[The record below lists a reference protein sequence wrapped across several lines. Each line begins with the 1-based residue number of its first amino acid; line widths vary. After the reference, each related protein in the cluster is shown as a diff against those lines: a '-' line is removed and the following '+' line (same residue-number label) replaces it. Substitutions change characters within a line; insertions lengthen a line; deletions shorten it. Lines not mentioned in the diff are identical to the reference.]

1 MALLWVFRPRAPEPL
16 WVPLQVRLPEPLQ
29 ALRVPLQA
37 LRVPLQ
43 ALRVPLQALQ
53 RGLVP
58 VHPPLRTQTRKSAWL
73 LPVWTEHQSV
83 SYHSP

>member
-16 WVPLQVRLPEPLQ
+16 WVPLQVRLPE
-29 ALRVPLQA
+29 PLQA

>member
-37 LRVPLQ
+37 L
-43 ALRVPLQALQ
+43 Q
-53 RGLVP
+53 RGLAP

-73 LPVWTEHQSV
+73 LPAWTEHQSV